1 MCRQARSRAL
11 PEDSY
16 NTAEST
22 VSDTSAQTTPA
33 REAPASG
40 YRVDTLAAKA
50 KELPDGSTVAMAGRL
65 MLWRRFGGIAF
76 GTLQDRSGRLQ
87 VAVQRAV
94 VPPERF
100 TEWTKGLRVGD
111 FVGVTGKMW
120 TTDKGERTVSVE
132 DLTVLNRAVSALPDK
147 WHGMSNPEAR
157 ARKRYLD
164 LLVNEVSRKRLL
176 TRSAIVRRIRGFLDA
191 QDFLEVETPILQAA
205 ASGAAARPFTTHH
218 NALDEDLFLRISPE
232 TYLKRLVAGGLD
244 RVYEIGRN
252 FRNEGIDASHLQE
265 FTMLEWYAAY
275 WDYRDNM
282 TTVRELVQAVLDDV
296 LGTRV
301 INYDG
306 TELNF
311 DGEWPELDYRDE
323 VHKVTGVDLRE
334 VRDLP
339 ALRAALKSSDFEGV
353 DLAAPSYAALVDQ
366 LYKKTVR
373 PNLIQPCFLVGHPV
387 ELVPL
392 ARRSDGDPSRLD
404 MFQVVANSW
413 ELVKAYSELV
423 DPVDQRERLEEQAR
437 MRSEGDDETMML
449 EEDFLEAMEH
459 GMPPMSGLGLGID
472 RFTALLTDAQTL
484 RDVVFFPQLRRHE
497 GQDEPD
503 GTEPDGTPAEA

>member
-1 MCRQARSRAL
+1 LS
-11 PEDSY
+11 D
-16 NTAEST
+16 ST
-22 VSDTSAQTTPA
+22 VPEQQPH
-33 REAPASG
+33 APASG
-40 YRVDTLAAKA
+40 YQVDTLSDQAKA
-50 KELPDGSTVAMAGRL
+50 KPDGERVQLAGRL
-65 MLWRRFGGIAF
+65 MLWRRFGGVAF
-76 GTLQDRSGRLQ
+76 GHLQDQSGRIQ
-87 VAVQRAV
+87 IAVQRAN

-100 TEWTKGLRVGD
+100 KEWTKGLRVGD
-111 FVGVTGKMW
+111 FVGVTGEMW
-120 TTDKGERTVSVE
+120 TTDKGEKTVSVR
-132 DLTVLNRAVSALPDK
+132 DLTLLNRSMASMPDK
-147 WHGMSNPEAR
+147 WKGMSNPEAR

-164 LLVNEVSRKRLL
+164 LLVNEASRQRFL
-176 TRSAIVRRIRGFLDA
+176 TRSALITRVRAFLDG
-191 QDFLEVETPILQAA
+191 QGFLEVETPILQAA
-205 ASGAAARPFTTHH
+205 ASGAAARPFITHH
-218 NALDEDLFLRISPE
+218 NALDEDLYLRISPE

-252 FRNEGIDASHLQE
+252 FRNEGIDTSHLQE

-282 TTVRELVQAVLDDV
+282 RTIRELFQAILDDV
-296 LGTRV
+296 IGTRV
-301 INYDG
+301 IRYG
-306 TELNF
+306 EVELNF

-323 VHKVTGVDLRE
+323 VQKSTGVDLRE
-334 VRDLP
+334 VRDLES
-339 ALRAALKSSDFEGV
+339 LRAALKGGPHAELD
-353 DLAAPSYAALVDQ
+353 APSYAALVDM

-392 ARRSDGDPSRLD
+392 ARRSDADPSRLD

-472 RFTALLTDAQTL
+472 RFTALLTDAHTL
-484 RDVVFFPQLRRHE
+484 RDVVLFPQLRRHE
-497 GQDEPD
+497 GQDEGQDEPETEAAD
-503 GTEPDGTPAEA
+503 GESAEQ